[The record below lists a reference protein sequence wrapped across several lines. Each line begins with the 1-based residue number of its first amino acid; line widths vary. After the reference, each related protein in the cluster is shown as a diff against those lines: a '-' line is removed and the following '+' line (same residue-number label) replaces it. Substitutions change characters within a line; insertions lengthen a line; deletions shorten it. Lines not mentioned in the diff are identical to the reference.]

1 MLVLTLNSS
10 FRFRSSFPGST
21 FILRR
26 QINVEGSACL
36 GMYDLSALKIFG
48 QFHLERPRIFQHCD
62 RHMSYSIIHGEISW
76 CSSVQIIRQYYLSI
90 KCYADEIDIRFF
102 YRLTLHFKS
111 LFSFKLELNYA
122 DFRGQGPSS
131 LVSEGHTSCIQPR
144 RMCSRRE
151 SAYTGRS
158 QSKFLRPMWS

>member
-1 MLVLTLNSS
+1 
-10 FRFRSSFPGST
+10 
-21 FILRR
+21 
-26 QINVEGSACL
+26 
-36 GMYDLSALKIFG
+36 
-48 QFHLERPRIFQHCD
+48 
-62 RHMSYSIIHGEISW
+62 MSYSMIHSEISC

-90 KCYADEIDIRFF
+90 KRYADEIDSRFF

-131 LVSEGHTSCIQPR
+131 LVSEGHTSCTQLR

-158 QSKFLRPMWS
+158 YSKFLRPLWRWTFIPRFKGICWIHMRLRIICSPFFCVKKKPSYVFPVYVCA